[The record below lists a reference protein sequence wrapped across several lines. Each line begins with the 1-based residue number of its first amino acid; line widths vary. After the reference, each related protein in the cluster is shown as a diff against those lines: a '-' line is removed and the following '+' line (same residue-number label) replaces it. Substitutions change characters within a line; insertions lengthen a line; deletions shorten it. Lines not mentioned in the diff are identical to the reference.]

1 MKTVE
6 DIMRAIIGGLMPR
19 SDVGFIM
26 ALLALDMIYEGVF

>member
-19 SDVGFIM
+19 SEIGCIM
-26 ALLALDMIYEGVF
+26 ALISLDMVYDWRC